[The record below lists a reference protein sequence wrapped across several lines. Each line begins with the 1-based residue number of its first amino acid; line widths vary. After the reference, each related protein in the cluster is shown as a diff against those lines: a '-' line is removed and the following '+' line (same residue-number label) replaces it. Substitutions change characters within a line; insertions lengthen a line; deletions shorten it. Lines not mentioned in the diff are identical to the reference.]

1 MGENTSTSQVARRMA
16 SSAGFADFVQPP
28 GFQKCAVCKGSLN
41 EDQSVMKLRLEP
53 GWKWSECVKPTV
65 GTEWC
70 EQSHMGYVI
79 KGSMCVKMKDGS
91 ELTVKPGEAYSIAP
105 GHDGWVVGDEELEAV
120 EFQNLWGKK

>member
-53 GWKWSECVKPTV
+53 GWKWSECVKLKV
-65 GTEWC
+65 
-70 EQSHMGYVI
+70 
-79 KGSMCVKMKDGS
+79 GS